1 VLRIPAIAHGRRR
14 AGQITA
20 SRTPHNAKPLITID
34 KYTANSREHVIDAAT
49 LFGTHIRQASITS
62 SRSSS
67 RSIAPSRTWIQLYL
81 MSDVRG
87 SMNLSGSAATI
98 AARSSLGKPTPITVS
113 SRENAAKTMRPT
125 RNLIWSRT
133 TTSYDLGNDAVMR
146 RTSSTVIT
154 SPTLVA
160 PPDNRV
166 AVHRDPVDEQSKP
179 EREPRTGIFGK
190 YGLAVGQLGASGV
203 ELQP

>member
-1 VLRIPAIAHGRRR
+1 M
-14 AGQITA
+14 
-20 SRTPHNAKPLITID
+20 
-34 KYTANSREHVIDAAT
+34 NSA
-49 LFGTHIRQASITS
+49 
-62 SRSSS
+62 
-67 RSIAPSRTWIQLYL
+67 
-81 MSDVRG
+81 
-87 SMNLSGSAATI
+87 GSAATI
-98 AARSSLGKPTPITVS
+98 AARSALGKPTPITVS
-113 SRENAAKTMRPT
+113 SPENAAKTMRPT

-166 AVHRDPVDEQSKP
+166 AVHRDAVDKQSKP

-190 YGLAVGQLGASGV
+190 YGLAFGHLGAPAA
-203 ELQP
+203 QPQP

>member
-1 VLRIPAIAHGRRR
+1 
-14 AGQITA
+14 
-20 SRTPHNAKPLITID
+20 
-34 KYTANSREHVIDAAT
+34 
-49 LFGTHIRQASITS
+49 
-62 SRSSS
+62 
-67 RSIAPSRTWIQLYL
+67 
-81 MSDVRG
+81 MSDLRG

-166 AVHRDPVDEQSKP
+166 AVHRDAVDKQSKA

-190 YGLAVGQLGASGV
+190 YRLAVGQLGASGV
-203 ELQP
+203 ELQPRLLVGGEPQHVVHDRAGGQPGVGGGNARVGRC